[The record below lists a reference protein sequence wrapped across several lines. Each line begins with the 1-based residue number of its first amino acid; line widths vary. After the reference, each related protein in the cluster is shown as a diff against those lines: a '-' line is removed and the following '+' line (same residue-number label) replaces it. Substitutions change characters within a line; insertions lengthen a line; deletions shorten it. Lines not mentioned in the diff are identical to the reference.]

1 MREWLTTEIVCRMLV
16 LDIPHTDLAE
26 VIMVRIGINI
36 PNELMKRLEPLKR
49 ELNISQVC
57 REALTA
63 KAEGHE
69 RMLSRLE
76 NDDVALAI
84 DRHLEQEKELLAAIS
99 FDWQTLG
106 WEDAA
111 CWVKA
116 ASDDNWNDFLEDIAW
131 LDENDK
137 PHWEIRPLFIDGVKH
152 LHHREME
159 LHGCMEQARQRNPGF
174 DRWLRQRQGGIDY
187 QAIKREY
194 MTAWTA
200 YISAVWER
208 YRQPLVEYLE
218 TVEKERLEAWRN
230 RPRPDVPAHMLAD
243 FQRQTHN

>member
-1 MREWLTTEIVCRMLV
+1 
-16 LDIPHTDLAE
+16 
-26 VIMVRIGINI
+26 
-36 PNELMKRLEPLKR
+36 
-49 ELNISQVC
+49 
-57 REALTA
+57 
-63 KAEGHE
+63 
-69 RMLSRLE
+69 
-76 NDDVALAI
+76 
-84 DRHLEQEKELLAAIS
+84 
-99 FDWQTLG
+99 
-106 WEDAA
+106 
-111 CWVKA
+111 
-116 ASDDNWNDFLEDIAW
+116 
-131 LDENDK
+131 
-137 PHWEIRPLFIDGVKH
+137 
-152 LHHREME
+152 
-159 LHGCMEQARQRNPGF
+159 MEQARQRNPGF